1 MKYSEIKDFSTEEI
15 KEKLSLERDNLT
27 KLRINHTIS
36 PIENPKLIGATRKN
50 IARILTELRKRQIAE
65 ANTK

>member
-1 MKYSEIKDFSTEEI
+1 MKYSEIKDLSTDEI
-15 KEKLSLERDNLT
+15 NEKLSVEKDNLT

-36 PIENPKLIGATRKN
+36 PLENPKSMGASRRN
-50 IARILTELRKRQIAE
+50 IARMLTELRKREIAE

>member
-1 MKYSEIKDFSTEEI
+1 MKYSEIKDLPTEEI

-27 KLRINHTIS
+27 KMKINHTIS
-36 PIENPKLIGATRKN
+36 PIENPKALTASRKN
-50 IARILTELRKRQIAE
+50 VARMMTELRKRQMAE

>member
-1 MKYSEIKDFSTEEI
+1 MKYAEIKDLPTDEI

-27 KLRINHTIS
+27 KMKINHTIS
-36 PIENPKLIGATRKN
+36 PVENPKSMTASRKN
-50 IARILTELRKRQIAE
+50 IARMMTELRKRQIAE